1 MFIYTK
7 SKTFCIFADVIK
19 QTYTKDMTESE
30 QTQQQIERFLKKV
43 AQKFTANECDM
54 PMTDIHL
61 RVSQDSGD
69 LMAFDD
75 SDDEITRCVIDQW
88 IDNKSDN
95 FYQEAA
101 TLLRSELNRFKDVIE
116 NMSIMKPYSFIL
128 EDDDRNNI
136 SELYLVDD
144 DIVIIGGDLMHDLDK
159 DLDCFLNDL
168 LNKEE

>member
-1 MFIYTK
+1 MIGT
-7 SKTFCIFADVIK
+7 
-19 QTYTKDMTESE
+19 E

-43 AQKFTANECDM
+43 AQKFTANDCDM

-101 TLLRSELNRFKDVIE
+101 YILRSEINRIKDIIE

>member
-1 MFIYTK
+1 
-7 SKTFCIFADVIK
+7 
-19 QTYTKDMTESE
+19 MTETE

-43 AQKFTANECDM
+43 AQKFTADDCDM

-75 SDDEITRCVIDQW
+75 SDVEITRCVIDQW

-95 FYQEAA
+95 FYQEIA
-101 TLLRSELNRFKDVIE
+101 TILRSSLNRIKDVVE

-128 EDDDRNNI
+128 EDDDKNNI
-136 SELYLVDD
+136 AELYLVDD
-144 DIVIIGGDLMHDLDK
+144 DIAIIGGDLMHDLDNDLDNFLK
-159 DLDCFLNDL
+159 DLLGKEAINLTICLLFSLFFTYFCFCATQ
-168 LNKEE
+168 

>member
-1 MFIYTK
+1 MIGT
-7 SKTFCIFADVIK
+7 
-19 QTYTKDMTESE
+19 E

-43 AQKFTANECDM
+43 AQKFTANDCDM

-101 TLLRSELNRFKDVIE
+101 CILRSEINRIKDVIE

-159 DLDCFLNDL
+159 DLDSFLNDL

>member
-1 MFIYTK
+1 
-7 SKTFCIFADVIK
+7 
-19 QTYTKDMTESE
+19 MTETE

-43 AQKFTANECDM
+43 AQKFTANDCDM

-75 SDDEITRCVIDQW
+75 GDDEITRCVIGQW
-88 IDNKSDN
+88 IDNKSDK
-95 FYQEAA
+95 FYQEVAA
-101 TLLRSELNRFKDVIE
+101 ILRSELNRIKNLIE

-136 SELYLVDD
+136 AELYLVDD
-144 DIVIIGGDLMHDLDK
+144 DIVIIGGDLMHDLDN
-159 DLDCFLNDL
+159 DLDSFLKDL

>member
-1 MFIYTK
+1 
-7 SKTFCIFADVIK
+7 
-19 QTYTKDMTESE
+19 
-30 QTQQQIERFLKKV
+30 
-43 AQKFTANECDM
+43 M

-101 TLLRSELNRFKDVIE
+101 CILRSEINRIKDVIE

-168 LNKEE
+168 LIKKNEEIRLYIHLLLSLSFPLSTSAQRHEINDEKYPFIAGCC

>member
-1 MFIYTK
+1 
-7 SKTFCIFADVIK
+7 
-19 QTYTKDMTESE
+19 MTETE

-43 AQKFTANECDM
+43 AQKFTANDCEM

-75 SDDEITRCVIDQW
+75 SDVEITRCVIDQW

-95 FYQEAA
+95 FYQEIA
-101 TLLRSELNRFKDVIE
+101 TILRSSLNRIKDVVE

-128 EDDDRNNI
+128 EDDDKNNI
-136 SELYLVDD
+136 AELYLVDD
-144 DIVIIGGDLMHDLDK
+144 DIAIIGGDLMHDLDNDLDNFLK
-159 DLDCFLNDL
+159 DLLG
-168 LNKEE
+168 KEE